1 MNSDTIAAIATPPG
15 FGGVGIVRLSGSDA
29 ARIATAICSSLGKP
43 REAAF
48 RVFRDAETQP
58 IDEGLVLFFPA
69 PDSFTGEHVVE
80 LHAHGGPVV
89 MDMLL
94 QRCVALGARLARPGE
109 FSERAF
115 LNDKLD
121 LVQAEAIADLIES
134 GSTQAARMATRSLR
148 GEFSRQV
155 HALVEELTALRVYV
169 EAALDFPDEDIDFLS
184 DGRVEQQ
191 LAELLQKIESLRLGA
206 DQGRVMHEG
215 LTLVIAG
222 LPNAGKSSLLNLLAR
237 NDAAIVTDI
246 PGTTRDLLREFIQI
260 DGLPVHLIDT
270 AGLRDSDN
278 PIEQEGI
285 RRARKALDEA
295 DLVLWVYDCQ
305 ADSPRI
311 DAKVQALDIPL
322 LLIRNKI
329 DRCDEPPGRREH
341 GAVAEIALSAKRGD
355 GLDALHA
362 FLKQHAG
369 VSDLAEGGF
378 SARRRHLVAID
389 KAEQALNRATNTML
403 ESRAGELVAA
413 DLLYAQRML
422 GEITGEVSADDLLGE
437 IFSSFCIG
445 K

>member
-29 ARIATAICSSLGKP
+29 ARIATAICTSLGKP

-58 IDEGLVLFFPA
+58 IDEGLVLHFPA

-80 LHAHGGPVV
+80 LHGHGGPVV

-94 QRCVALGARLARPGE
+94 RRCVALGARLARPGE

-191 LAELLQKIESLRLGA
+191 LAELLQKIESLRLDA

-305 ADSPRI
+305 ADSPRV
-311 DAKVQALDIPL
+311 DAEVRALDIPL

-329 DRCDEPPGRREH
+329 DRRGEPPGRREH

-355 GLDALHA
+355 GLDVLHD

-378 SARRRHLVAID
+378 SARRRHLAAID

-403 ESRAGELVAA
+403 ETRAGELVAA
-413 DLLYAQRML
+413 DLLHAQRML

>member
-15 FGGVGIVRLSGSDA
+15 FGGIGIVRLSGVDA
-29 ARIATAICSSLGKP
+29 AHIGTAICASLGKP

-48 RVFRDAETQP
+48 RVFRDAQGRV

-69 PDSFTGEHVVE
+69 PSSFTGEHVVE
-80 LHAHGGPVV
+80 FQGHGGPIV

-115 LNDKLD
+115 MNDKLD
-121 LVQAEAIADLIES
+121 LAQAEAIADLIES
-134 GSTQAARMATRSLR
+134 GSTQAARMAMRSLR
-148 GEFSRQV
+148 GEFSCRV

-191 LAELLQKIESLRLGA
+191 LGELLQAIESLRLAA
-206 DQGRVMHEG
+206 DQGRVMREG

-237 NDAAIVTDI
+237 TDAAIVTDI
-246 PGTTRDLLREFIQI
+246 PGTTRDILREFIQI

-285 RRARKALDEA
+285 RRARMALDEA
-295 DLVLWVYDCQ
+295 DLVLWVYDCR
-305 ADSPRI
+305 SGLPRI
-311 DAKVQALDIPL
+311 DAAVRALDIPL

-341 GAVAEIALSAKRGD
+341 GILPEIALSAKQGA
-355 GLDALHA
+355 GLDVLHD
-362 FLKQHAG
+362 FLKRHAG
-369 VSDLAEGGF
+369 VSELAEGGF
-378 SARRRHLVAID
+378 SARRRHLAAID

-403 ESRAGELVAA
+403 ETRAGELVAA
-413 DLLYAQRML
+413 DLLYAQQML
-422 GEITGEVSADDLLGE
+422 GEITGEISADDLLGE

>member
-29 ARIATAICSSLGKP
+29 ARIATTICSSLGKP

-311 DAKVQALDIPL
+311 DAEVQALDIPL

>member
-369 VSDLAEGGF
+369 VSDLAEGSF